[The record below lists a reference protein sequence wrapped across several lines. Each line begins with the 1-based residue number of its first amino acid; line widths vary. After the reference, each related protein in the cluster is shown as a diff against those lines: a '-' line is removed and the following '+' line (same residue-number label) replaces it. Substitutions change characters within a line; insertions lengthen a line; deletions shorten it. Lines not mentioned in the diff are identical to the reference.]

1 MALPAKIPSYH
12 CWAASAYLE
21 RVSGEG
27 EGGRPLSWGPPLN
40 LPLRGGEGFL
50 SLPPVGEG

>member
-27 EGGRPLSWGPPLN
+27 V
-40 LPLRGGEGFL
+40 GFL
-50 SLPPVGEG
+50 FLPPVGEG